1 MSDHLPIWI
10 KLKTD
15 FGEEYLKE
23 KAGMDTWPKAR
34 TASFPRP
41 REGSKQT
48 SRRLIH
54 GSAPKYVVLRSSVGE
69 GSRQGVES
77 GLLWRSYTDLR
88 EESGGLTTKMI
99 TAPAINNPAVA

>member
-1 MSDHLPIWI
+1 MGEGYLRKNDGTARTEQGRTSYYETYRRTYQMSDHLPIWI

-41 REGSKQT
+41 REGSK
-48 SRRLIH
+48 
-54 GSAPKYVVLRSSVGE
+54 
-69 GSRQGVES
+69 
-77 GLLWRSYTDLR
+77 
-88 EESGGLTTKMI
+88 
-99 TAPAINNPAVA
+99 